1 MKKKMFD
8 DLLEGGTFLNFES
21 YEPSSPE
28 DEIYF
33 DADVADVA
41 EQDETVLGIW
51 GPADIIAMLRKAK
64 EKHLPVMF
72 TNNDNTR
79 ALVIKDA
86 NDLKCKITVNGIP
99 FAEI

>member
-1 MKKKMFD
+1 MITFEKI
-8 DLLEGGTFLNFES
+8 DLHD
-21 YEPSSPE
+21 YEPSAPE

-41 EQDETVLGIW
+41 EQDESVLGIW
-51 GPADIIAMLRKAK
+51 GPVGMIALLREAK

-86 NDLKCKITVNGIP
+86 NDLKCKITVNGVP

>member
-1 MKKKMFD
+1 MKKKMPD
-8 DLLEGGTFLNFES
+8 DFLEGSTFLNFEP

-41 EQDETVLGIW
+41 EQDESVLGIW
-51 GPADIIAMLRKAK
+51 GPADMIAMLREAK

>member
-1 MKKKMFD
+1 MKKKMPD
-8 DLLEGGTFLNFES
+8 DLLEGSTFLNIEP
-21 YEPSSPE
+21 YEPSAPE
-28 DEIYF
+28 DGIYF

-41 EQDETVLGIW
+41 EQGESVLGIW
-51 GPADIIAMLRKAK
+51 GPVWMIPLLREAK

-86 NDLKCKITVNGIP
+86 NDLKCKITVNGVP
-99 FAEI
+99 FEEI

>member
-1 MKKKMFD
+1 MLD
-8 DLLEGGTFLNFES
+8 DLLKGSTSLNI
-21 YEPSSPE
+21 EPYDPSAPE

-41 EQDETVLGIW
+41 EQDESVLGIW
-51 GPADIIAMLRKAK
+51 GPVGMISLLREAK
-64 EKHLPVMF
+64 EKHLPIMF
-72 TNNDNTR
+72 TNNDKTR

-86 NDLKCKITVNGIP
+86 NDLNLKISINGIP

>member
-8 DLLEGGTFLNFES
+8 DLLEGSTFLNIEP
-21 YEPSSPE
+21 YEPSAPE
-28 DEIYF
+28 DVIYF

-41 EQDETVLGIW
+41 EQDESVLGIW
-51 GPADIIAMLRKAK
+51 GPVDMIAMLREAK
-64 EKHLPVMF
+64 EKHLPVMI
-72 TNNDNTR
+72 TNNDKTR

-86 NDLKCKITVNGIP
+86 NDLNLKISINGIP